1 MLEIGLFDEDPQPG
15 TGIAP
20 RSVLLEALEEHLPTG
35 GDDLVLVRVWGRAG
49 DDVVGY
55 EIVDRNDERF
65 SALART
71 TAFPATALAHLILE
85 GRCEAGART
94 MDEAMDASDLVT
106 ELEPVGID
114 ITDHRP

>member
-1 MLEIGLFDEDPQPG
+1 MLEIGLFDEDPQRG

-20 RSVLLEALEEHLPTG
+20 RSVLLEALDEHLPTG

-55 EIVDRNDERF
+55 EIVDRNDDRF

-71 TAFPATALAHLILE
+71 TAFPTTALAHLILE
-85 GRCEAGART
+85 GRCEPGART
-94 MDEAMDASDLVT
+94 MDEAMDASDLVE
-106 ELEPVGID
+106 ELGPIGID
-114 ITDHRP
+114 VTDHRP